1 MDSILKKTKCTQT
14 YIQRIQVSGYEQSSH
29 IPETNLDS
37 VCSSMSDTSKCPT
50 LTELIVSKLDANYS
64 LTNDKTLYYKNRLLE
79 IVEYFDS
86 NRSNYGKKMKTNL
99 VQLGFEHSNDSLSS
113 IAVLQDY
120 FSINIQVF
128 HKDALYKLCTKYDKT
143 LSVLWDGHYWSEIDP
158 LKHNETRFL
167 TDLSTIECDIDILDV
182 YPKLLKG
189 ISSYKLSDLQEIEK
203 KLNIHT
209 NYIGKKENK
218 TRLISRD

>member
-50 LTELIVSKLDANYS
+50 LTELIVSKLDANYY

-99 VQLGFEHSNDSLSS
+99 VQLGFEHSNDLCVDSCQ
-113 IAVLQDY
+113 LQDY

-128 HKDALYKLCTKYDKT
+128 HKDALYKYSVQSMIKP
-143 LSVLWDGHYWSEIDP
+143 SVLWDGHYWSEIDP

-167 TDLSTIECDIDILDV
+167 SDLSTIECDIDILDV

-189 ISSYKLSDLQEIEK
+189 IEAI
-203 KLNIHT
+203 
-209 NYIGKKENK
+209 
-218 TRLISRD
+218 